1 MSSAGNTCSKGYI
14 LFIEAL
20 LLLIMTQ
27 PNLLELAK
35 QGNANAIA
43 TLINRQLQPKGIS
56 AKAEVK
62 NGCLQIMLESAQVPK
77 EQAMVAFVRKGMMG
91 LGTSSIKKVRVYG
104 RQIGEDFPAWTQE
117 FLLGTKLPSPAPLS
131 TRVPPPVS
139 NSDDPNVDLASLISG
154 DDSDFDVSKLVNEL
168 YPSPPST
175 PVVTTPASQPQ
186 TETWRCI
193 HTFTGHSSWVRTVAF
208 NLDGQT
214 LASGSLSDGIKIWQ
228 IKTSTEVRTIR
239 EHESWVHSIA
249 FSPDGKILASDSGGL
264 QTIKIL
270 NWQTGQE
277 LRTLGALSLGHSNLA
292 KTVAIFSTFVAG
304 HSNEIQSIAFSPDG
318 KILASGSADK
328 TIKIWDVKKGKE
340 IRTLTGH
347 SAGVESVAFDPDG
360 KILASGSHDKTTKV
374 WDWRTGEE
382 LCTLRGHGDSVQA
395 VAFSPDGQTLAT
407 CSRDSTIGIWDV
419 STGREIR
426 TLTGHS
432 DVVFS
437 VAFNLDGKTLAS
449 GSGDK
454 TIKLWDVRMGKELCT
469 LNGHSK
475 SVYSVA
481 FSPDGQTLA
490 SGSEDTTIMLWCTFY

>member
-1 MSSAGNTCSKGYI
+1 

-347 SAGVESVAFDPDG
+347 SGN
-360 KILASGSHDKTTKV
+360 H
-374 WDWRTGEE
+374 
-382 LCTLRGHGDSVQA
+382 
-395 VAFSPDGQTLAT
+395 
-407 CSRDSTIGIWDV
+407 
-419 STGREIR
+419 
-426 TLTGHS
+426 
-432 DVVFS
+432 
-437 VAFNLDGKTLAS
+437 
-449 GSGDK
+449 
-454 TIKLWDVRMGKELCT
+454 
-469 LNGHSK
+469 
-475 SVYSVA
+475 
-481 FSPDGQTLA
+481 
-490 SGSEDTTIMLWCTFY
+490 